1 MHLRCDLPGKGVCT
15 ADIIPFFS
23 VSVSMPTALSFLL
36 CIAEWE
42 MGKILVEMGK
52 WIGWM
57 GIENPVEVLFN
68 GV

>member
-1 MHLRCDLPGKGVCT
+1 M
-15 ADIIPFFS
+15 
-23 VSVSMPTALSFLL
+23 

-57 GIENPVEVLFN
+57 GIENPVEVIFN